1 MHTTIVRI
9 DIEKYELL
17 YIYIYIYIY
26 NWLCKLKHQEMNALY
41 RVVKK
46 RVQILFYLKD
56 VTILSY

>member
-17 YIYIYIYIY
+17 YIYIY